1 MTDTKFNLTEQQV
14 NDNYFNLIIKYVTDR
29 DSSIDIQTA
38 SSLFSLSMSDSKTS
52 ITTWN
57 FTFEKPIIDSLR
69 AYTLDDIESV
79 KRVIDFYSS
88 RSLTPPKLTDAERD
102 KVVAQ
107 DWTLIANI
115 TQNSLQ
121 VRLGGK
127 WNDVFKLSS

>member
-14 NDNYFNLIIKYVTDR
+14 NDNYSNLIIKYAIDR
-29 DSSIDIQTA
+29 DSSMSVQTA
-38 SSLFSLSMSDSKTS
+38 SSLFSLSMSDTKTS

-69 AYTLDDIESV
+69 AYTSDDIESV
-79 KRVIDFYSS
+79 KRLTEFYSS
-88 RSLTPPKLTDAERD
+88 RPLIPPKLTDAERD
-102 KVVAQ
+102 KVTAQ

-121 VRLGGK
+121 VWLGGK
-127 WNDVFKLSS
+127 WNDVFKASS